1 MDILNQLKAHPFM
14 VALFL
19 ISFFSLT
26 LIFLIG
32 VYKFALVILIS
43 LILGF
48 VGYLLDRSEILS
60 SRPDR

>member
-1 MDILNQLKAHPFM
+1 MDILNQLKAHPLM
-14 VALFL
+14 VTLFL
-19 ISFFSLT
+19 VAFVSLT

-48 VGYLLDRSEILS
+48 VGYLLDRSDILS
-60 SRPDR
+60 NNVKR

>member
-1 MDILNQLKAHPFM
+1 MDILNQLKAHPLM
-14 VALFL
+14 VALF
-19 ISFFSLT
+19 IVAFFSLT

-48 VGYLLDRSEILS
+48 VGYLLDRSDILS
-60 SRPDR
+60 NNAKR